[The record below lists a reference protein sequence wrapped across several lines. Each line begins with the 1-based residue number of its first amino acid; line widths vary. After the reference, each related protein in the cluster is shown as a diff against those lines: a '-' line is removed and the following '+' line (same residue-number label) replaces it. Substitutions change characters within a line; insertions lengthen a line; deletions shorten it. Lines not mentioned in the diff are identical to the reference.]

1 MVFVLCCDLA
11 IDDVIP
17 TLKSEMKK
25 QNVDLLIQSDARA
38 SKPETHDWVCA
49 GFIYAVTS
57 PRTVALFREVERVMD
72 ETGGPDQDVL
82 QLLLTGHSQ
91 WYVLSILFSGVWVLK
106 EKKLRT
112 KEMI

>member
-1 MVFVLCCDLA
+1 MKTELCLRVCVFLMVFVLCCDLA

-91 WYVLSILFSGVWVLK
+91 WYVLSILFSGV
-106 EKKLRT
+106 
-112 KEMI
+112 